1 MQVEQNG
8 PKDSVEL
15 LENFDVEEAVRIVLS
30 LAEGLIEATT
40 QAKHR
45 FRSDWV
51 DQLVSRYR
59 QNPGKPV
66 IHLSDLPDQV
76 IPNLSK
82 HVNSFL
88 QPYWE
93 TLAGERGSEWASQHF
108 RCVWGIMKTGKAS
121 RWSSLLIWRRF
132 CQMTGFNLDDLESFV
147 VGLRAS
153 GTGTS
158 RVILN
163 PILPFRLATVE
174 GAKLFGYRGDTAY
187 ETSALINKEPALH
200 ADYRHAVSSTVSD
213 VLFTTSVI
221 HEGGVDRTNVGVFV
235 TILTTI
241 GGLDNSKKQKIA
253 RNPLPSWLFCGEKE
267 VAKSC
272 QRSLWE
278 AEGSPTR
285 DALKLGQS
293 VHCPNL
299 QTTSWPSDK
308 RKIKISFF
316 PESIR
321 KLIMESP
328 PPLLVSAAL
337 LLFKFGIV
345 SYLAPLGAGKTR
357 DGISAT
363 WMLYVYRTRNMRKFE
378 RDIGFFSSTKRKKL
392 VRMNALHRPRKN
404 LADQLIS

>member
-1 MQVEQNG
+1 MDLQVEQG
-8 PKDSVEL
+8 VTKGSADL
-15 LENFDVEEAVRIVLS
+15 LENFDVEEAIKVVRI
-30 LAEGLIEATT
+30 LAKGLIEATAH
-40 QAKHR
+40 AKHHLR
-45 FRSDWV
+45 AEWV

-59 QNPGKPV
+59 ENPGKPV

-76 IPNLSK
+76 IPNLSND
-82 HVNSFL
+82 VGSFL

-93 TLAGERGSEWASQHF
+93 RLTGEHGSEWASQHF
-108 RCVWGIMKTGKAS
+108 RCIWDIMKTGKAS
-121 RWSSLLIWRRF
+121 RLSGLRIWRGF

-174 GAKLFGYRGDTAY
+174 GAKLFGYRGDTAH

-200 ADYRHAVSSTVSD
+200 ADYRQAVSSTVGGVS
-213 VLFTTSVI
+213 FTTSVI

-253 RNPLPSWLFCGEKE
+253 RNPLPSWLFCAEKE

-293 VHCPNL
+293 VDCPNL
-299 QTTSWPSDK
+299 QTTRWPSDK
-308 RKIKISFF
+308 RKTKISFF

-321 KLIMESP
+321 KLIMENP

-337 LLFKFGIV
+337 LLFRFGIV
-345 SYLAPLGAGKTR
+345 SYLAPLGAGKTG
-357 DGISAT
+357 DGISAA

-378 RDIGFFSSTKRKKL
+378 RDIGFFSSTKLEKL
-392 VRMNALHRPRKN
+392 VRMNALHRPRN
-404 LADQLIS
+404 LAD